1 MYLLRDVVNG
11 LCLCHL
17 LSSSKLNKPN
27 KNLIIFMSE
36 IRTLNLIDF
45 ELSVNVLKSG
55 NYELNEKERMIKVW
69 LDNKF

>member
-1 MYLLRDVVNG
+1 
-11 LCLCHL
+11 
-17 LSSSKLNKPN
+17 
-27 KNLIIFMSE
+27 MSE